1 VYATAK
7 KIAERES
14 LFRPALARADDLS
27 QAQAVALVLHGGQVR
42 SVAPATGR
50 QLAVLRLLP
59 VARHLAKIVSPHGVA
74 VYRLRFRFRG
84 WNGDGS
90 LAIADAR
97 WAVEQIRAHHGEVPI
112 VLVGHS
118 MGGRAALLA
127 ADAPG
132 VVGVLGLA
140 PWVVPGDAIEQLIGR
155 RLLVLH
161 GPHDRMTSA
170 KASRKLV
177 ELVRGL
183 APIRGGGRQTEATFI
198 GLRRT
203 GHGMFRR
210 LRTWNVLSAEFVLH
224 AAVGAPPTEPLADAI
239 RAGFSLR

>member
-7 KIAERES
+7 KIAERAS
-14 LFRPALARADDLS
+14 VYRPALIRDDNLG
-27 QAQAVALVLHGGQVR
+27 QAQGVALVLHGGQVK
-42 SVAPATGR
+42 SVAPATAR

-59 VARHLAKIVSPHGVA
+59 VARHLARRASPHGVA

-90 LAIADAR
+90 LAVSDVR
-97 WAVEQIRAHHGEVPI
+97 WAVEQIRAHHGDVPI

-140 PWVVPGDAIEQLIGR
+140 PWVVPGDAIEQLVGR

-161 GPHDRMTSA
+161 GPRDRITSA
-170 KASRKLV
+170 KASHKLV

-183 APIRGGGRQTEATFI
+183 APIRGGAPNTEATYI
-198 GLRRT
+198 GLRGT
-203 GHGMFRR
+203 GHAMFRR
-210 LRTWNVLSAEFVLH
+210 LSTWNALSAAFVLH
-224 AAVGAPPTEPLADAI
+224 AAVGTPATGSLADAI
-239 RAGFSLR
+239 QAGFAQL

>member
-7 KIAERES
+7 KIAERETV
-14 LFRPALARADDLS
+14 FRPALIRDDDLV
-27 QAQAVALVLHGGQVR
+27 QAQAVALVLHGGQVK
-42 SVAPATGR
+42 SVAPATAR
-50 QLAVLRLLP
+50 QVAVLRLRP
-59 VARHLAKIVSPHGVA
+59 VARHLARICSPHGVA

-84 WNGDGS
+84 WNGDGA
-90 LAIADAR
+90 LATADVR
-97 WAVEQIRAHHGEVPI
+97 WAVDQVRAQHGDVPI

-118 MGGRAALLA
+118 MGGRAALLT

-132 VVGVLGLA
+132 VTGVLGLA
-140 PWVVPGDAIEQLIGR
+140 PWVVPGDEIEQLIGR

-183 APIRGGGRQTEATFI
+183 APIRGAGRPTEATFI

-203 GHGMFRR
+203 GHAMLRR
-210 LRTWNVLSAEFVLH
+210 LRTWNALSAAFVLH
-224 AAVGAPPTEPLADAI
+224 AALGAPPTESLADAI
-239 RAGFSLR
+239 RAGFSLQ

>member
-7 KIAERES
+7 KLAEREGV
-14 LFRPALARADDLS
+14 LRPALIRADDLGE
-27 QAQAVALVLHGGQVR
+27 AANAVALVLHGGQVK
-42 SVAPATGR
+42 SVAPTTAR
-50 QLAVLRLLP
+50 QVAVLRLLP
-59 VARHLAKIVSPHGVA
+59 VARHLARIGRPHGVA

-84 WNGDGS
+84 WNEGS
-90 LAIADAR
+90 LATADVR
-97 WAVEQIRAHHGEVPI
+97 WGVDQIRAHHGDVPI

-140 PWVVPGDAIEQLIGR
+140 PWVVPGDAIDQLLGR

-161 GPHDRMTSA
+161 GPRDRITSA

-183 APIRGGGRQTEATFI
+183 VPIRATDQHTEATFI
-198 GLRRT
+198 GLRGT
-203 GHGMFRR
+203 GHAMFRR
-210 LRTWNVLSAEFVLH
+210 LRAWNALTADFVLH
-224 AAVGAPPTEPLADAI
+224 AAVGRPPTEPLADAI
-239 RAGFSLR
+239 RTGFTVR

>member
-14 LFRPALARADDLS
+14 LFRPALIRADDLG
-27 QAQAVALVLHGGQVR
+27 QAQAVALVLHGGQVK
-42 SVAPATGR
+42 SVAPATAR

-59 VARHLAKIVSPHGVA
+59 VARHLARIGNPHGVA

-90 LAIADAR
+90 LATADVR
-97 WAVEQIRAHHGEVPI
+97 WAVEQMRAHHGDVPI

-161 GPHDRMTSA
+161 GPRDRWTSA

-183 APIRGGGRQTEATFI
+183 ASIRGGGQTEATFI
-198 GLRRT
+198 GLPGT

-210 LRTWNVLSAEFVLH
+210 LRTWNALSAEFVLH
-224 AAVGAPPTEPLADAI
+224 AAVGRPPTEPLADAI